1 LPETPPLAV
10 EAVDMFYMLSSARSY
25 SMGMGGAMPDSIK
38 LSEIEA
44 VQKVYN
50 IDSVDRK
57 LFNIRIILAMDSQW
71 LHWRLKF
78 IESQRK

>member
-1 LPETPPLAV
+1 
-10 EAVDMFYMLSSARSY
+10 MFYMLSSARSY
-25 SMGMGGAMPDSIK
+25 SMGMGGSMPDSIK

-50 IDSVDRK
+50 IDSVERK

-71 LHWRLKF
+71 LH
-78 IESQRK
+78 